1 MEESEES
8 CSEEEIETMLEAHL
22 SDSSDSSDDSRH
34 KKKKKVKKNK
44 KSKKNKKASTPSP
57 KKNKGKPKAKAKAK
71 GKAKVGLCVGSN
83 AIQHVAIFPEGTI
96 YYNYYS

>member
-1 MEESEES
+1 MVEESEES

-34 KKKKKVKKNK
+34 KKKKVKKNK

-83 AIQHVAIFPEGTI
+83 AIQHVAIFPESII

>member
-34 KKKKKVKKNK
+34 KKKKVKKNK

-96 YYNYYS
+96 YYNCYS